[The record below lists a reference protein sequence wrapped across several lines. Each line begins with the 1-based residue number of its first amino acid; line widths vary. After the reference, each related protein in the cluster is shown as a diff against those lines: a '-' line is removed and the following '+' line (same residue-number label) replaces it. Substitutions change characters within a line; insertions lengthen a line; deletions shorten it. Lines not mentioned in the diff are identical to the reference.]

1 MNEEVKIINTATPF
15 LHKVSG
21 ELPRETRKAIKSA
34 GWWLQQDLKR
44 GIAVGAPGGER
55 YEEFSK
61 LPTKLR
67 GRKRKKKKVWGDRG
81 DGRKK
86 PLGWLGSA
94 VRYKFYSDSIRAVV
108 GWISA
113 SAERLGSL
121 QERGSNTTITPK
133 MRKMFAAAGIPLSRK
148 VELRIPKRPTIQPE
162 YRAKAP
168 EIPVY
173 VEGKIM
179 EYLRK
184 AEY

>member
-15 LHKVSG
+15 LRQVSG
-21 ELPRETRKAIKSA
+21 ELPRETRRAIKSA

-44 GIAVGAPGGER
+44 GIAAGAPGGQQ
-55 YEEFSK
+55 YEPFSK

-67 GRKRKKKKVWGDRG
+67 SINKSGKFKKVR
-81 DGRKK
+81 RSNKKK
-86 PLGWLGSA
+86 PLGRLGSA

-108 GWISA
+108 GWISS
-113 SAERLGSL
+113 SAEKLGSL
-121 QERGSNTTITPK
+121 QEQGGKTMITSK
-133 MRKMFAAAGIPLSRK
+133 MRRMFRAAGILLSRK
-148 VELRIPKRPTIQPE
+148 TELRIPKRPTIQPE

-168 EIPVY
+168 EIPIY

-184 AEY
+184 AEH